1 MVTQVMDKAAID
13 CLKNGGSVLLTVK
26 KGSVK
31 AEKGGNV
38 PVGFSS
44 IFWNTQWTA
53 FRQPPFTLGILCD
66 PRHPAF
72 SEFPTENH
80 SNYQWWDAM
89 SHCNA
94 INLKFVS
101 PEITP
106 LVRIIDDWF
115 TARSLAMIFEC
126 RVGNGRLIVSGADL
140 LTGADKRPEAAQLLY
155 SLKKYM
161 TGDSFKPDAEVD
173 IEKITSL
180 LN

>member
-1 MVTQVMDKAAID
+1 VDWLND
-13 CLKNGGSVLLTVK
+13 GGKVLLTVK
-26 KGSVK
+26 KGSVRP
-31 AEKGGNV
+31 EKGGNV

-53 FRQPPFTLGILCD
+53 WQQPPFTLGILCD
-66 PRHPAF
+66 PRHPAL
-72 SEFPTENH
+72 SEFPGEYH

-94 INLKFVS
+94 INMSYVS
-101 PEITP
+101 SDITP

-115 TARSLAMIFEC
+115 TARPLAMIFEC
-126 RVGNGRLIVSGADL
+126 RVGKGKLLVSGADL
-140 LTGADKRPEAAQLLY
+140 LTNANQRPEAAQLLY

-161 TGDSFKPDAEVD
+161 AGNSFNPVTEVD
-173 IEKITSL
+173 LDKITSL